1 MKKLDLIGRRFA
13 KLVVLKEHPERRNGH
28 VQWECICDCGTK
40 SIVQGVHLVSGH
52 TQTCGCSRMKHL
64 QTVNVT
70 HGMSKTGLYHIWSS
84 MKSRCYYKKNASFY
98 RYGRRGISVCRE
110 WEKFENF
117 YEWAINNGYKPGLS
131 IDRIDNNGNYEPS
144 NCKWSTIIEQANNMS
159 NNKKMEHNGK
169 TKTIAEWCRVYGM
182 KRDFAYR
189 RAKKGLTMTEIIMEH
204 EKI

>member
-13 KLVVLKEHPERRNGH
+13 KLVVLKEHPERGNGH

-84 MKSRCYYKKNASFY
+84 MKSRCYYKKNVSFY

-159 NNKKMEHNGK
+159 SNKKMEHNGK

>member
-13 KLVVLKEHPERRNGH
+13 KLVVLKEHPERGNGH

-84 MKSRCYYKKNASFY
+84 MKSRCYYKKNASCKHLKSLKHKKKIPFAT
-98 RYGRRGISVCRE
+98 S
-110 WEKFENF
+110 
-117 YEWAINNGYKPGLS
+117 
-131 IDRIDNNGNYEPS
+131 RITQ
-144 NCKWSTIIEQANNMS
+144 CQMCQ
-159 NNKKMEHNGK
+159 KKSSELLYLIQF
-169 TKTIAEWCRVYGM
+169 T
-182 KRDFAYR
+182 
-189 RAKKGLTMTEIIMEH
+189 
-204 EKI
+204 